1 VPFEVWD
8 PVLAF
13 APDSKSLVTA
23 PGREVLWRDLATGKY
38 RVMTRLQK
46 GIDCLAFTGDGKV
59 LAVGDKEGG
68 VTLWDV
74 TAGKK
79 IGVLWGEVLAAGVG
93 TPRVPSYG
101 LVHLW
106 EVAGWRPRAT
116 LRGHTNVVTGVD
128 FSPDGKL
135 LVSGG
140 DETVR
145 LWDPA
150 SGKPRAT
157 LAPGIGPIDLVKFS
171 PGGRVLAVTGGPG
184 SEHGD
189 NSKPGKVVFY
199 DSVTWRQILTLEAH
213 ETSVSSLAFSPV
225 GRLMAVACGRESV
238 KVWDVSAL
246 TQGPAQDRR

>member
-1 VPFEVWD
+1 VCLLLAAGWQSGRPGHPVPRLAGKVTLDSDDTMTFGQVAFSPDGKTLASGAFHPVVGLWDVKTLRLQTRLRVPFEVWD

-23 PGREVLWRDLATGKY
+23 PGREVLWWDLATGKY

-46 GIDCLAFTGDGKV
+46 GIDCLAFIGDGKV

-79 IGVLWGEVLAAGVG
+79 IGVLWGEECITGLAFSPDRQLLAAGVG

-116 LRGHTNVVTGVD
+116 LRGDTNVVTGVD

-135 LVSGG
+135 LV
-140 DETVR
+140 
-145 LWDPA
+145 
-150 SGKPRAT
+150 PR
-157 LAPGIGPIDLVKFS
+157 
-171 PGGRVLAVTGGPG
+171 
-184 SEHGD
+184 
-189 NSKPGKVVFY
+189 
-199 DSVTWRQILTLEAH
+199 
-213 ETSVSSLAFSPV
+213 
-225 GRLMAVACGRESV
+225 
-238 KVWDVSAL
+238 
-246 TQGPAQDRR
+246 